1 MPNVDVE
8 ALLTGWLA
16 STLSVR
22 TVTDLPDN
30 LADVLPVVQVVRI
43 GGADDDNLTRFDAA
57 TVDVDCY
64 DVDRA
69 SASNLAGRARDA
81 LRITLPGLTV
91 GAGTVTK
98 VQTIT
103 APSWRPYDNTALR
116 RFGATYRLTVRS
128 RP

>member
-8 ALLTGWLA
+8 ALLIPWLA
-16 STLSVR
+16 STLTVR
-22 TVTDLPDN
+22 AVTDLPAD

-43 GGADDDNLTRFDAA
+43 GGPDDDNLSRYDMP

-64 DVDRA
+64 DADRA
-69 SASNLAGRARDA
+69 KASALAGRVHDA

-103 APSWRPYDNTALR
+103 GPSWRPYDDTLLR
-116 RFGATYRLTVRS
+116 RIGASYRLYIRTR
-128 RP
+128 